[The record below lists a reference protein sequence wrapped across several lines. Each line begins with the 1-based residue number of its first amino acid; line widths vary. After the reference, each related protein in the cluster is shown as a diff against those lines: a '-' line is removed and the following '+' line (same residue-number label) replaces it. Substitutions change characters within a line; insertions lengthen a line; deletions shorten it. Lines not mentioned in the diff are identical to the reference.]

1 MSTQP
6 PEPPVRA
13 LQARLREEAV
23 YGRLPLL
30 PGEREYSRRGILA
43 TGFAISVAAWCFL
56 IGGYAA
62 NVVGAVQGM
71 ITLIAGCVIGVTASA
86 ASSALACNRYGL
98 EQIDFTKSCFGQR
111 GAKIILIFYVIN
123 QLGWTGYILVM
134 FGHGV
139 ANVLAALGVSL
150 APAEGEWVV
159 RAAVLI
165 GLLFSCALVICGLHV
180 INVFNSVVTPGL
192 FVLTG
197 LLFYV
202 ILRSASWSELKALHP
217 VEPAADPALGYVLA
231 FEYGLGAGFS
241 WWPGIGFLARNTDTQ
256 RNSFYPQILTMG
268 LAMGVVCCTGLLAGL
283 LYRTYDPTVWMVKA
297 GGPWLGVAALSF
309 IAVANVAVSALM
321 IYMAALGL
329 RHVRPLRAVSWKLL
343 ILMTLLPIL
352 AYAAFPEVLYQKGSA
367 FLTYNAT
374 MYAPISGVLLVD
386 YFLLRRQRLNV
397 SQIFEDDPAGHYFFR
412 NGFNW
417 AALGCVLLGQL
428 LYVWLLDPVTGAARG
443 PVRLVTATFPAVLVP
458 ALLYFLLARLW
469 LLPARLGGYG
479 ASAAPLPLRRPN
491 I

>member
-1 MSTQP
+1 MNP
-6 PEPPVRA
+6 PSAE

-30 PGEREYSRRGILA
+30 PGEREYSTRGVLA
-43 TGFAISVAAWCFL
+43 TGFAIAVAAWCFL

-62 NVVGAVQGM
+62 NVVGAVQGVV
-71 ITLIAGCVIGVTASA
+71 TLIAGCVIGVTASA

-111 GAKIILIFYVIN
+111 GAKIILIFYIIN

-139 ANVLAALGVSL
+139 ANVLGALAGSV
-150 APAEGEWVV
+150 APTGGEWVV
-159 RAAVLI
+159 RGAVLA
-165 GLLFSCALVICGLHV
+165 GLLLSYSLVARGLHV

-202 ILRSASWSELKALHP
+202 IFRDASWSELKALP
-217 VEPAADPALGYVLA
+217 PLQPAADGALSYVLA

-241 WWPGIGFLARNTDTQ
+241 WWPGIGFLARNTDNQ
-256 RNSFYPQILTMG
+256 RSSFYPQILTLG

-283 LYRTYDPTVWMVKA
+283 LYRTYDPTVWMIKA
-297 GGPWLGVAALSF
+297 GGLWLGVAALVF

-329 RHVRPLRAVSWKLL
+329 RHVGFFRAMSWNRLTLL
-343 ILMTLLPIL
+343 SLLPIL
-352 AYAAFPEVLYQKGSA
+352 AYAVFPEALYEKGSA
-367 FLTYNAT
+367 FLAYNAT

-386 YFLLRRQRLNV
+386 YFLLRRQRINV
-397 SQIFEDDPAGHYFFR
+397 SQIFEDAPAGHYFFVR
-412 NGFNW
+412 GFNP

-428 LYVWLLDPVTGAARG
+428 LYVWLLDPVTGTAHG
-443 PVRLVTATFPAVLVP
+443 PVRLLTATFPAVLLP
-458 ALLYFLLARLW
+458 ALLYALLARLW

-479 ASAAPLPLRRPN
+479 ASTAPIPLVSPN